1 MNRIET
7 IVSNINND
15 DKVADIGCDQAEVS
29 IMLAKKGIKSI
40 ASDISNNVI
49 NKANEKILKIKL
61 ENYIDLRVGNGLSSI
76 NANEVDT
83 IILAGMGMHTIIDII
98 SSTKYFFK
106 KIITISNN
114 KNDELRINMNKF
126 NYKIFKETII
136 FENNKYYN
144 LIVFVPGKYDY
155 TEYEILFG
163 YNQSDIKL
171 FNKWKEFLLNK
182 YTNIKKSSKN
192 KNKKINKI
200 LYYLEKQ

>member
-1 MNRIET
+1 LNRIET